1 MLQSQHLDHN
11 HNLAVNKLDYSPR
24 IATIVQSHSQLHHHV
39 GVDKLVDYSPR
50 IVFFYSPRIVAG
62 AKARL
67 HNPLPMAQNVK
78 LWQRHIGGHL
88 NIAAG
93 FSDGKNDNC
102 EIIMMDLNSLKYQ
115 SQGPL
120 GQI

>member
-24 IATIVQSHSQLHHHV
+24 IATIVQSHV

-50 IVFFYSPRIVAG
+50 IVAG

-67 HNPLPMAQNVK
+67 HDPLPMAQNVK

-102 EIIMMDLNSLKYQ
+102 EIIMMDLNSLNHQ